1 MKRLGLILFALALLV
16 GAVAWWSTPAPR
28 DPAGA
33 TTQPASHKGLASE
46 ATPRPSAIVTERG
59 SPPSIEA
66 EAAERHDQGDVD
78 PTDAL
83 ELQARA
89 RAKADDL
96 IAKFEAE
103 TVYPSWSRPADGS
116 NRHVVEWNQPESIG
130 QPFAE
135 DAEGREI
142 RADLQLSR
150 MFVGPGETQVAKV
163 SASVVEDG
171 APAALDTVKISLD
184 WFDGNGW
191 QSAIE
196 LPVVRDGEGWRAEV
210 VPAAVPA
217 LQARPVD
224 VRIRAYVRAGEMDRE
239 LAVGFRY
246 TAAESLKV
254 FGLAG
259 DRLDQGDLLLHLEVE
274 VSVVAPILVQAT
286 LFAEDG
292 QRALAVYEDY
302 HRPSQVGRQILPLRI
317 YGRILNEAGLDGNF
331 RLGRIHGFVYRQELE
346 PREQF
351 FARAEDPP
359 LVTGTYRAASF
370 QSDAY
375 DSPEKRAQ
383 LARYRGLQTTS
394 R

>member
-1 MKRLGLILFALALLV
+1 MKRLGLTLIVLALLV
-16 GAVAWWSTPAPR
+16 GAVAWWSTPAPL
-28 DPAGA
+28 DPGV
-33 TTQPASHKGLASE
+33 TTQLASNE
-46 ATPRPSAIVTERG
+46 GLPSVAAPHRSSLSTEPG
-59 SPPSIEA
+59 SPSPLEA
-66 EAAERHDQGDVD
+66 EVSESHNQGDAD
-78 PTDAL
+78 PTDSL

-171 APAALDTVKISLD
+171 APAALDEVKISLD

-191 QSAIE
+191 QSALE
-196 LPVVRDGEGWRAEV
+196 LPVVRDGDGWRAEV

-217 LQARPVD
+217 LRARPVD

-239 LAVGFRY
+239 LAIGFRY
-246 TAAESLKV
+246 TAGESLRV
-254 FGLAG
+254 LGLAG
-259 DRLDQGDLLLHLEVE
+259 DQLDQGDLLLHLEVE
-274 VSVVAPILVQAT
+274 VAVIAPILLQAT
-286 LFAEDG
+286 LFAADG

-317 YGRILNEAGLDGNF
+317 YGRILNEAGLDGSF

-359 LVTGTYRAASF
+359 LVTGSYRAANFRSE
-370 QSDAY
+370 AY
-375 DSPEKRAQ
+375 DSPEKREQ
-383 LARYRGLQTTS
+383 LARYRGLQPAS

>member
-1 MKRLGLILFALALLV
+1 MKRLGLTLIVLALLV
-16 GAVAWWSTPAPR
+16 GAVAWWSTPAPL
-28 DPAGA
+28 DPGV
-33 TTQPASHKGLASE
+33 TTQLASNE
-46 ATPRPSAIVTERG
+46 GLPSVAAPHRSSLSTEPG
-59 SPPSIEA
+59 SPSPLEA
-66 EAAERHDQGDVD
+66 EVSESHNQGDAD
-78 PTDAL
+78 PTDSL

-171 APAALDTVKISLD
+171 APAALDEVKISLD

-191 QSAIE
+191 QSALE
-196 LPVVRDGEGWRAEV
+196 LPVVRDGDGWRAEV

-217 LQARPVD
+217 LRARPVD

-239 LAVGFRY
+239 LAIGFRY
-246 TAAESLKV
+246 NRRGVAEGSGPGWRSTGPG
-254 FGLAG
+254 GLAPAPRGGGRGHRADLVAG
-259 DRLDQGDLLLHLEVE
+259 D
-274 VSVVAPILVQAT
+274 
-286 LFAEDG
+286 
-292 QRALAVYEDY
+292 
-302 HRPSQVGRQILPLRI
+302 PLRRRRSTRP
-317 YGRILNEAGLDGNF
+317 GGLRGLSSPQPSGSADLAPADLRPDPQRSRPRRELPTRANS
-331 RLGRIHGFVYRQELE
+331 RLRLPPRTRA
-346 PREQF
+346 REQF

-359 LVTGTYRAASF
+359 LVTGSYRAANFRSE
-370 QSDAY
+370 AY
-375 DSPEKRAQ
+375 DSPEKREQ
-383 LARYRGLQTTS
+383 LARYRGLQPAS